1 MHGHGHVVAQHS
13 TAIAS
18 DPSRLLRPTCVV
30 RLLVNPLVC
39 EATCCFAYNCVLA
52 SHDLCKLLAC
62 YARTAKGGRRV
73 DRSTYH
79 STAQNSSNCLHLV
92 QTQLLSTYHVP
103 LACPFFA
110 QHVTRPVLRYYLRSQ
125 SNKQSKGCTVK
136 CLKKHAYLLSLFF
149 NSALVHS

>member
-62 YARTAKGGRRV
+62 YATEGSTAKGGRRV

-103 LACPFFA
+103 RTTCLPFFRT
-110 QHVTRPVLRYYLRSQ
+110 TRDPSCAALLPSCVLRSHSKAISRAKDARS
-125 SNKQSKGCTVK
+125 SV
-136 CLKKHAYLLSLFF
+136 
-149 NSALVHS
+149 